1 MARADAL
8 SLQAGEKAGG
18 GDVVRWVGAGAVIL
32 AAHAGV
38 LILSQR
44 TPQPTGF
51 ETPPAIEMDLVPPPS
66 GEAQMMSSGADAAES
81 MESDSANEATPEQTE
96 PVEPD
101 EEMLPELEND
111 TPPPPDETVE
121 TVEVEETP
129 PEAQELPPDVAEVPP
144 DVTPEVALPP
154 EQTVTAREIEEPK
167 PVARKPEP
175 KPKRETPRKPEREP
189 VKREARKP
197 PPSQAPSS
205 VGGRAGGSMGVSSS
219 AGSARAAADYGRR
232 LHALLAAQ
240 KRYPAA
246 AQAQKMQGRAV
257 IRFTVNRAGNVVS
270 QSISQSSGYAIL
282 DQELQAMLRRAAGG
296 FPPMP
301 ADMAGG
307 SKTYTVPMSFS
318 FRG

>member
-8 SLQAGEKAGG
+8 SLQGG
-18 GDVVRWVGAGAVIL
+18 PKTGGADVARWVGAGAVIL

-38 LILSQR
+38 LIFAQR
-44 TPQPTGF
+44 PPQPTGF
-51 ETPPAIEMDLVPPPS
+51 ETPPAIEMDLMPPPS
-66 GEAQMMSSGADAAES
+66 GETQELAASES
-81 MESDSANEATPEQTE
+81 AAVPESTPDTTD
-96 PVEPD
+96 PIEPD
-101 EEMLPELEND
+101 AEMLPELETD
-111 TPPPPDETVE
+111 TPPLDETVE
-121 TVEVEETP
+121 TVEAEETP
-129 PEAQELPPDVAEVPP
+129 QEVAELPPDVAEVPP

-167 PVARKPEP
+167 PAPVVR
-175 KPKRETPRKPEREP
+175 KRETPKKPEREP

-197 PPSQAPSS
+197 PAVRPPATASTPSS
-205 VGGRAGGSMGVSSS
+205 GSMGSSNS
-219 AGSARAAADYGRR
+219 AGSARASADYGRR

-246 AQAQKMQGRAV
+246 AQAQRMQGRAV
-257 IRFTVNRAGNVVS
+257 IRFTVNRSGSVVS
-270 QSISQSSGYAIL
+270 QSIAQSSGYAVL

>member
-8 SLQAGEKAGG
+8 SLQAGEKTGG
-18 GDVVRWVGAGAVIL
+18 GDVARWLGAGAVIL

-44 TPQPTGF
+44 SPQPTGF
-51 ETPPAIEMDLVPPPS
+51 ETPPAIEMDLTPPPS
-66 GEAQMMSSGADAAES
+66 GETQELAPESSAA
-81 MESDSANEATPEQTE
+81 SAPTPEVETPIE
-96 PVEPD
+96 PEA
-101 EEMLPELEND
+101 EMLPELETD
-111 TPPPPDETVE
+111 PPPPLEETVE
-121 TVEVEETP
+121 TVEAEETP
-129 PEAQELPPDVAEVPP
+129 QEVEDLPPDVAEVPP

-154 EQTVTAREIEEPK
+154 EQTVTAQEIEEPKPK

-175 KPKRETPRKPEREP
+175 KREVVKKPQREP

-197 PPSQAPSS
+197 PAARPPTAAAAPAS
-205 VGGRAGGSMGVSSS
+205 GSMGSANS

-246 AQAQKMQGRAV
+246 ANAQRLQGRAV

-270 QSISQSSGYAIL
+270 QSIAQSSGYAIL
-282 DQELQAMLRRAAGG
+282 DQELQAMLRRASGR

-307 SKTYTVPMSFS
+307 SKTYTVPMSFA